1 MLYYKEQIMNTTV
14 QIMDDELQ
22 QTELASNIS

>member
-1 MLYYKEQIMNTTV
+1 MLYYKEQIMNTIV
-14 QIMDDELQ
+14 QIMGDELQ